1 MRGKKLAIAF
11 LIGIAPAGVGA
22 VSTPAA
28 LSAQTPMVATD
39 TARMAPVINR
49 VRLTGTV
56 VSPRT
61 AQLSSDVGGL
71 VNEVLV
77 DLGDRVAAG
86 DPVVRLDAALY
97 RLRYE
102 SAQAQTREAREEV
115 ADAERRVRIAERLA
129 DNNNIPQNE
138 LDARQAALRI
148 ARAKVERLEAEQ
160 RRWRARVQRHTI
172 SAPFD
177 GVITRRESEVGEW
190 VDTGDTL
197 VELVDVDHLVVDAA
211 VPQRYFP
218 DLGKA
223 PDVTLR
229 FDALPDRDVNAE
241 VVARVP
247 LSDSTART
255 FTLRLRP
262 KAKNIPL
269 TPGMSARV
277 IMRLD
282 SGKQGVVIPRD
293 AVMRYP
299 DGRTTVWVT
308 ESEDGNVT
316 VSERQVDLG
325 RAFDGRVH
333 VRSGLEAGTRIVV
346 RGNESLRPGQKV
358 RVTNE
363 GT

>member
-1 MRGKKLAIAF
+1 MRVKKLAIAV
-11 LIGIAPAGVGA
+11 LIGVAPALLGA
-22 VSTPAA
+22 VSIPAA
-28 LSAQTPMVATD
+28 LSAQTPTVATD

-61 AQLSSDVGGL
+61 AQLSTDLGGL
-71 VNEVLV
+71 VKEVLV
-77 DLGDRVAAG
+77 DLGDRISKG
-86 DPVVRLDAALY
+86 DPLIRLDASLE
-97 RLRYE
+97 RLQLQ
-102 SAQAQTREAREEV
+102 SAEASTREAQEQMAE
-115 ADAERRVRIAERLA
+115 AERRVRIAERLVG
-129 DNNNIPQNE
+129 DNNIPQNE

-160 RRWRARVQRHTI
+160 RRWQERVQRHTI
-172 SAPFD
+172 SAPFA

-190 VDTGDTL
+190 VDTGNTL

-211 VPQRYFP
+211 VAQRYFP

-229 FDALPDRDVNAE
+229 FDALPDREVEAK

-247 LSDSTART
+247 LSDPTART

-262 KAKNIPL
+262 EAKNIPL

-282 SGKQGVVIPRD
+282 SGQQGVVVPRD

-308 ESEDGNVT
+308 KSEDGNVT
-316 VSERQVDLG
+316 VAERQVDLG
-325 RAFDGRVH
+325 RTFDGRVH